1 MDETL
6 EAAVIPSWLELLQ
19 GSAPILLIAPH
30 GGRAG
35 VAARATL
42 HPKVNDLETAAIT
55 RELAQRLDATALVN
69 HGMDRNDLDCNRLS
83 QIARREPW
91 ILDTIADEVDKI
103 TARHGRAIV
112 LLIHGWNIIEPR
124 VDLGLGL
131 REKNGRMTPVR
142 GAHISA
148 DDDFIQQTT
157 HALATRLRKAGIEP
171 TYGLRYPGG
180 DAQNLLQAFTPR
192 HAASD
197 YPAVRKLATLANAG
211 SINALQLELSVAVRL
226 PGATRENMI
235 DAVVE
240 TFGPARGELT
250 SRSQIAIVRDETPK
264 PVRKVATSVPNLPP
278 FRIGVE
284 FYDPEIRIG
293 GMASFDFG
301 PNAAGGRIMMLSER
315 RRVALFTGEGGAVR
329 RGDSVSLGPLT
340 LDGTAGNSG
349 LRFRGPA
356 VVVDD
361 GAAYLSVE
369 GALAGGRL
377 DPAMEIETAL
387 DFAEG
392 APRFGDVLTR
402 LESLIAHLA
411 ENGDGPRDV
420 ASIVAPSSSFG
431 QLRGA
436 ISFDGARYPL
446 SAIARVGVSFTG
458 LGPSKFTRRRM
469 LWACVQNGP
478 GHEALELRSF
488 EFDDVSPRSSVE
500 LLTDG
505 AWRPAE
511 LTALDLEAADLTPP
525 DIIIASIRQPPRT
538 IGLEGV
544 PGTFMTLS
552 RPGPDGTRIHTSL
565 GFARYRI
572 DGREAAGMYEY
583 SRRADATSPGEIDNS
598 ED

>member
-1 MDETL
+1 MS
-6 EAAVIPSWLELLQ
+6 SWLELLR
-19 GSAPILLIAPH
+19 GRAPILLIAPH

-35 VAARATL
+35 AAARATL

-55 RELAQRLDATALVN
+55 RELAQRLDATSLVN

-83 QIARREPW
+83 QLVDREPW
-91 ILDTIADEVDKI
+91 MLEIIADEVEEI

-148 DDDFIQQTT
+148 DDEFIQQTT
-157 HALATRLRKAGIEP
+157 HRLATRLREAGIEP

-180 DAQNLLQAFTPR
+180 AAQNLLQAFTPR

-197 YPAVRKLATLANAG
+197 HPALCRLAKLAEAG
-211 SINALQLELSVAVRL
+211 LINALQLELSVAVRL
-226 PGATRENMI
+226 PGAPRLNMI
-235 DAVVE
+235 DVVVE
-240 TFGPARGELT
+240 TFGRPRGELIH
-250 SRSQIAIVRDETPK
+250 RSAITIARDEIPK
-264 PVRKVATSVPNLPP
+264 PVRKASSTLPNVPP

-284 FYDPEIRIG
+284 FYDPAIRIG

-329 RGDSVSLGPLT
+329 HGDSVSLGPLT
-340 LDGTAGNSG
+340 LDGSAGSSG

-369 GALAGGRL
+369 GALSGGRL
-377 DPAMEIETAL
+377 DPAMQIDTVL

-392 APRFGDVLTR
+392 APRFGDVLAR
-402 LESLIAHLA
+402 LESLIAEFDHTDKA
-411 ENGDGPRDV
+411 SRDV
-420 ASIVAPSSSFG
+420 ASIVAPRSSFG
-431 QLRGA
+431 LLQGMV
-436 ISFDGARYPL
+436 SFDGVRQRL

-469 LWACVQNGP
+469 LWACIQNGLD
-478 GHEALELRSF
+478 HNALELRSL
-488 EFDDVSPRSSVE
+488 EFDDAPAQRTAEV
-500 LLTDG
+500 LADG

-511 LTALDLEAADLTPP
+511 LEALDLEAADLTPP
-525 DIIIASIRQPPRT
+525 NKIAASIRQATRT

-552 RPGPDGTRIHTSL
+552 RPGPGGTRIHTSL

-572 DGREAAGMYEY
+572 DGREGAGMYEY
-583 SRRADATSPGEIDNS
+583 SRLAGSTSSGEIDNS
-598 ED
+598 EE